1 MAVLPICRF
10 PNNAVLRQKAK
21 KVSRIDGSIE
31 RLIDNMIE
39 TMQSANGVGL
49 AAPQIGVPLRVIV
62 VRMPGEEPIV
72 LINPEIARCTG
83 EQVVTEGCLSV
94 PGYYGEIKRSA
105 EVVVKGK
112 NRNGKVMR
120 IRAEGLMAEAMQH
133 EIDHLNGTL
142 YIDHVES
149 PEKLQKIVSAKQQN
163 GLKIDNEARR

>member
-1 MAVLPICRF
+1 MTALPICRF
-10 PNNAVLRQKAK
+10 PKDSVLRQKAK

-39 TMQSANGVGL
+39 TMRRANGVGL

-62 VRMPGEEPIV
+62 VQMPGEEPIV
-72 LINPEIARCTG
+72 LINPEIARRTG
-83 EQVVTEGCLSV
+83 EQEVTEGCLSV
-94 PGYYGEIKRSA
+94 PGYYGEIKRAA

-112 NRNGKVMR
+112 NRNGKVIR

-149 PEKLQKIVSAKQQN
+149 PEKLQKIVPAEQQN
-163 GLKIDNEARR
+163 GLKIGNEDRR

>member
-1 MAVLPICRF
+1 MLF
-10 PNNAVLRQKAK
+10 PEDSVLRQKAK

-31 RLIDNMIE
+31 RLIDDMIE
-39 TMQSANGVGL
+39 TMRRANGVGL

-62 VRMPGEEPIV
+62 VQMPGEEPIV
-72 LINPEIARCTG
+72 LINPEIARRTG
-83 EQVVTEGCLSV
+83 EQEVTEGCLSV

-112 NRNGKVMR
+112 NRNGKVIR

-149 PEKLQKIVSAKQQN
+149 PEKLQKIVPAEQQN
-163 GLKIDNEARR
+163 GLKIGNEDRR